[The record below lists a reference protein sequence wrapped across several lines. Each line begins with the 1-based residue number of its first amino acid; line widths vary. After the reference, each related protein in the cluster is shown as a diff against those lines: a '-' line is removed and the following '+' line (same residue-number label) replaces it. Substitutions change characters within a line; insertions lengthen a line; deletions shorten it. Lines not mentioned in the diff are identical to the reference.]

1 MKIKLLLFV
10 ALFGFLG
17 FYAAGPFL
25 AMNEIRD
32 AVAYND
38 KVKFEKY
45 VDLASITENMKTG
58 LNRKME
64 GDKTQKE
71 ESLVGAA
78 LGSAIAKTI
87 IGGAVDLMATPEMA
101 MEVLNKALRQPEP
114 QWDWSFANWD
124 RFVMTVYGKEDN
136 KLDLV
141 LRSEGMSWRLKSVEG
156 IY

>member
-1 MKIKLLLFV
+1 MKMLVFV
-10 ALFGFLG
+10 AVLGFVG

-38 KVKFEKY
+38 QVKFEKY
-45 VDLASITENMKTG
+45 VDLPAIVENMKTG
-58 LNRKME
+58 FNRKVE
-64 GDKTQKE
+64 GDKTKKE
-71 ESLVGAA
+71 KSLVGAA

-87 IGGAVDLMATPEMA
+87 VGGAVDLMVTPEMA

-114 QWDWSFANWD
+114 QWDWAFANWD
-124 RFVMTVYGKEDN
+124 RFILSIYGKEDK
-136 KLDLV
+136 KLDLI

>member
-1 MKIKLLLFV
+1 MFAAV
-10 ALFGFLG
+10 FGFVG

-45 VDLASITENMKTG
+45 VDLQAITENMKIG
-58 LNRKME
+58 FNRKVE
-64 GDKTQKE
+64 GDRTEKE

-87 IGGAVDLMATPEMA
+87 VGGAVDLMVTPDTA
-101 MEVLNKALRQPEP
+101 MEVLNKALRQPDP
-114 QWDWSFANWD
+114 KWDWDFANWD
-124 RFVMTVYGKEDN
+124 RFILSVYGKEEK
-136 KLDLV
+136 KLDLI
-141 LRSEGMSWRLKSVEG
+141 LRSEGLSWRLKSVEG